1 MQWCGGRNSRGG
13 SRSRGVGGE
22 DIGVDGGRDS
32 GGCGG
37 DSGGGDNGMK
47 Y

>member
-1 MQWCGGRNSRGG
+1 MWWCGGRKSRGA
-13 SRSRGVGGE
+13 GGG

-37 DSGGGDNGMK
+37 GGDSGGGDNGMK
-47 Y
+47 YKA